1 MRYPHMLHRRNFLA
15 ILLRG
20 NLHCQCGYIWY
31 VWTEPCWE
39 LLNIRIYIARNEQG
53 GFEISRIMVKLQR
66 RHAFLM
72 VNIFSPF
79 LLLTI
84 VNLFVFMVPID
95 SSESVSYAIT
105 VLLSFTVF
113 LSLVTANT
121 RESSLTVS
129 FFSVYM
135 LMVLLYSFLITIS
148 AVVISDIHFTKVG
161 NTANWN
167 LSRIVVWGLKKQKF
181 KYHCSIVLCS
191 S

>member
-1 MRYPHMLHRRNFLA
+1 MQLITLLWTKLHLKMFCMITTDPLSLLLVCSHPQSVRNIPNISMRYPHMLHRRNFLA

-66 RHAFLM
+66 PHAFLM
-72 VNIFSPF
+72 VNKFSPI

-84 VNLFVFMVPID
+84 VNLFGFMIPMD
-95 SSESVSYAIT
+95 SAESVSYAIT

-113 LSLVTANT
+113 LSLVMANT
-121 RESSLTVS
+121 RKSSLTVS
-129 FFSVYM
+129 LFSVYM
-135 LMVLLYSFLITIS
+135 
-148 AVVISDIHFTKVG
+148 
-161 NTANWN
+161 
-167 LSRIVVWGLKKQKF
+167 
-181 KYHCSIVLCS
+181 
-191 S
+191 

>member
-20 NLHCQCGYIWY
+20 HLHCQCGYVWY

-39 LLNIRIYIARNEQG
+39 LLNIRIYTVRNEQG
-53 GFEISRIMVKLQR
+53 GFEICRIMVKLQR

-84 VNLFVFMVPID
+84 VNLFVFMVPMD
-95 SSESVSYAIT
+95 SAGSVSYAIT

-113 LSLVTANT
+113 LSLVKANT
-121 RESSLTVS
+121 RKSSLTVS
-129 FFSVYM
+129 LFSVYM
-135 LMVLLYSFLITIS
+135 LMVLFYSFLITIS
-148 AVVISDIHFTKVG
+148 VVVISDIHFTKVG
-161 NTANWN
+161 HTANWN
-167 LSRIVVWGLKKQKF
+167 LSRTVVWGLKKQKF
-181 KYHCSIVLCS
+181 KIQRSFI
-191 S
+191 